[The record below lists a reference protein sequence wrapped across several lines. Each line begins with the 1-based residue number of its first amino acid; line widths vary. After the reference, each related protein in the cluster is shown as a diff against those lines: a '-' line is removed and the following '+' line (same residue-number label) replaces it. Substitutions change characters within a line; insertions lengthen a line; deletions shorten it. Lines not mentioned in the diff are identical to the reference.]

1 MIDLL
6 SAYQRDLN
14 ASLKKLT
21 TDLAQAL
28 VAAAKAVEEF
38 NAATAARG
46 VTFEAEMAERMRHF
60 REGPR
65 DGVVAVESMAG
76 RIAPAGPAMPNV
88 YETAEAPQADTA
100 PVRTGGRRLPGWNPS
115 PLTDFEKSL
124 VNGTAM
130 PNVYESTGAP

>member
-1 MIDLL
+1 MMTDLL
-6 SAYQRDLN
+6 AGYQRDLN

-21 TDLAQAL
+21 TGLAQVL

-46 VTFEAEMAERMRHF
+46 VAFEAEMEERMRHF

-65 DGVVAVESMAG
+65 DGVASVEFRPG
-76 RIAPAGPAMPNV
+76 RIAPSIGEQARMA
-88 YETAEAPQADTA
+88 TKAEVAEFEARYPID
-100 PVRTGGRRLPGWNPS
+100 PVAIEK
-115 PLTDFEKSL
+115 FEE
-124 VNGTAM
+124 M

>member
-1 MIDLL
+1 MMTDLL

-21 TDLAQAL
+21 TDLAQVL
-28 VAAAKAVEEF
+28 VAAARAVEEF

-46 VTFEAEMAERMRHF
+46 VAFEAEMEERMRHF

-65 DGVVAVESMAG
+65 DGVASVEFRPG
-76 RIAPAGPAMPNV
+76 RIAPSIVQFMTRMA
-88 YETAEAPQADTA
+88 TKAEVAEFEARYPID
-100 PVRTGGRRLPGWNPS
+100 PVAIEK
-115 PLTDFEKSL
+115 FEE
-124 VNGTAM
+124 M

>member
-1 MIDLL
+1 MMTDLL
-6 SAYQRDLN
+6 AGYQRDLN
-14 ASLKKLT
+14 ADLKKLT

-28 VAAAKAVEEF
+28 VAAAKTVEEF

-46 VTFEAEMAERMRHF
+46 VAFEAEMAERMRHF

-76 RIAPAGPAMPNV
+76 RIAPAGPTEVSFRDPPEALMESPSMLHPPPFMP
-88 YETAEAPQADTA
+88 
-100 PVRTGGRRLPGWNPS
+100 
-115 PLTDFEKSL
+115 
-124 VNGTAM
+124 AM